1 VSARDRRVRF
11 AIISARLSLA
21 RARTER
27 KVAKDFTLTRT
38 SRAVCRAEAV
48 ARISRQL
55 TQITPMLV
63 RARDLESEDKTDKT
77 EIRVKQKSSS
87 VSERGELCRIT
98 GLREKLL

>member
-1 VSARDRRVRF
+1 
-11 AIISARLSLA
+11 
-21 RARTER
+21 
-27 KVAKDFTLTRT
+27 
-38 SRAVCRAEAV
+38 
-48 ARISRQL
+48 
-55 TQITPMLV
+55 MLV